1 VSEVAVACCQLAP
14 RIGELAGNR
23 ALGCA
28 AIVAAAERGAR
39 IIVLP
44 ELAVSGYVFA
54 DVAEA
59 RACAEPL
66 EGGVTVGEW
75 EALAR
80 SHDLVIVGGV
90 CEDDGPVLRN
100 SSVIVDRS
108 GVRAVYRKAHL
119 WDRESL
125 FFEPGADRPPVVETA
140 YGRIATM
147 VCYDLEF
154 PEWVRLPALAGA
166 DLLCA
171 PTNWPREP
179 RPADERPAEV
189 VRVQAGASS
198 NRMFVAV
205 CDRCGGE
212 RGVEWTSGTAIVGPD
227 GFPLAGPVCADE
239 PTTIMARCDLGL
251 ARDKRTSER
260 NDVFADRRPEL
271 YAF

>member
-1 VSEVAVACCQLAP
+1 MSEVIVACCQLEP
-14 RIGELAGNR
+14 RIGELQPNR
-23 ALGCA
+23 ARARA
-28 AIVAAAERGAR
+28 AIVDAAARGAR
-39 IIVLP
+39 IVVLP

-66 EGGVTVGEW
+66 DGGPTVGEW
-75 EALAR
+75 TALAR
-80 SHDLVIVGGV
+80 EHDLVIVGGV
-90 CEDDGPVLRN
+90 CEDDGSVLRN
-100 SSVIVDRS
+100 TSVIVDRT
-108 GVRAVYRKAHL
+108 GVRAAYRKAHL

-125 FFEPGADRPPVVETA
+125 FFESGAGRPPVVETEH
-140 YGRIATM
+140 GRIGTM

-154 PEWVRLPALAGA
+154 PEWVRVAALAGA
-166 DLLCA
+166 DLLCV

-179 RPADERPAEV
+179 RPATERPAEV

-198 NRMFVAV
+198 NRMFIAA
-205 CDRCGGE
+205 CDRCGTE
-212 RGVEWTSGTAIVGPD
+212 RGVEWVSGTAIVCPD

-239 PTTIMARCDLGL
+239 PTTIVARCALQQ

-271 YAF
+271 YA